1 MAHTWTVSAMDYTVL
16 QDGHTNVV
24 NTVHWRCSKTDGDHS
39 GSSYGTVGLEAPSGS
54 FVEWAESFVAWDDIT
69 EATAV
74 GWAKA
79 ALGDDQVA
87 ATEAAIDAQ
96 IAEQATPT
104 SGAGV
109 SW

>member
-1 MAHTWTVSAMDYTVL
+1 MAHTWTVSAMDYTVS
-16 QDGHTNVV
+16 QDGKTNVV
-24 NTVHWRCSKTDGDHS
+24 NTVHWRCSKTDGDNS
-39 GSSYGTVGLEAPSGS
+39 GSSYGTVGLEAPSES
-54 FVEWAESFVAWDDIT
+54 FVEWADVT

-96 IAEQATPT
+96 IAELATPT
-104 SGAGV
+104 SGTGV

>member
-1 MAHTWTVSAMDYTVL
+1 MFNWTVSAMDYTVS

-24 NTVHWRCSKTDGDHS
+24 NTVHWRVSKTDGDNS
-39 GSSYGTVGLEAPSGS
+39 GSSYGTVGLEAPSGT
-54 FVEWAESFVAWDDIT
+54 FVEWDDIT
-69 EATAV
+69 ETTAV

-79 ALGDDQVA
+79 ALGDEQVA

-96 IAEQATPT
+96 IAEKANPT
-104 SGAGV
+104 SGTGV

>member
-1 MAHTWTVSAMDYTVL
+1 MAHTWTVSAMDYAVS

-24 NTVHWRCSKTDGDHS
+24 NTVHWRVSKTDGDHS
-39 GSSYGTVGLEAPSGS
+39 GSSYGTVGLEAPGES
-54 FVEWAESFVAWDDIT
+54 FVEWADVT
-69 EATAV
+69 EDMAV

-87 ATEAAIDAQ
+87 STEAAIDAQ

-104 SGAGV
+104 SGTGV

>member
-1 MAHTWTVSAMDYTVL
+1 MFNWVVSAMDYTVS

-24 NTVHWRCSKTDGDHS
+24 NTVHWRVSKEDGDNS
-39 GSSYGTVGLEAPSGS
+39 GSSYGTVGLEAPSGT
-54 FVEWAESFVAWDDIT
+54 FVEWDDIT

-79 ALGDDQVA
+79 AMGDDEVA
-87 ATEAAIDAQ
+87 VVESGIDAQ
-96 IAEQATPT
+96 IAELATPT
-104 SGAGV
+104 TGTGV

>member
-1 MAHTWTVSAMDYTVL
+1 MFNWTVSAMDYTVS

-24 NTVHWRCSKTDGDHS
+24 NTVHWRVSKTDGDNS
-39 GSSYGTVGLEAPSGS
+39 GSSYGTVGLEAPSGT
-54 FVEWAESFVAWDDIT
+54 FVEWDDIT
-69 EATAV
+69 EEIAV

-79 ALGDDQVA
+79 ALGDEQVA

-96 IAEQATPT
+96 IAEKANPT
-104 SGAGV
+104 SGTGV

>member
-1 MAHTWTVSAMDYTVL
+1 MFNWTVSAMDYTVS

-24 NTVHWRCSKTDGDHS
+24 NTVHWRVSKTDGDHS
-39 GSSYGTVGLEAPSGS
+39 GSSYGTVGLEAPSGT
-54 FVEWAESFVAWDDIT
+54 FVEWDDIT

-79 ALGDDQVA
+79 ALGDEQVA

-104 SGAGV
+104 RGTGV

>member
-1 MAHTWTVSAMDYTVL
+1 MAHTWTVATMDYTVS

-24 NTVHWRCSKTDGDHS
+24 TTVHWRCSKTDGDNS

-54 FVEWAESFVAWDDIT
+54 FVEWADVT
-69 EATAV
+69 EEMAV

-79 ALGDDQVA
+79 ALGDEQVA
-87 ATEAAIDAQ
+87 DTEASIDAQ
-96 IAEQATPT
+96 IAELATPT
-104 SGAGV
+104 SGTGV

>member
-1 MAHTWTVSAMDYTVL
+1 MFNWTVSAMDYTVS

-24 NTVHWRCSKTDGDHS
+24 NTVHWRVSKTDGDNS

-54 FVEWAESFVAWDDIT
+54 FVEWADIT

-96 IAEQATPT
+96 IAEEANPT
-104 SGAGV
+104 AGEGV
-109 SW
+109 PW

>member
-1 MAHTWTVSAMDYTVL
+1 MAHTWTVSAMDYTVS

-39 GSSYGTVGLEAPSGS
+39 GSTYGTVGLEAPG
-54 FVEWAESFVAWDDIT
+54 ESFVAWADVT
-69 EATAV
+69 EDTAV

-87 ATEAAIDAQ
+87 AVEAAIDAQ
-96 IAEQATPT
+96 IAELATPT
-104 SGAGV
+104 TGTGV

>member
-1 MAHTWTVSAMDYTVL
+1 MFNWTVSAMDYTVS

-39 GSSYGTVGLEAPSGS
+39 GSSYGTVGLEAPG
-54 FVEWAESFVAWDDIT
+54 ESDDIT
-69 EATAV
+69 ESTAV

-79 ALGDDQVA
+79 ALGDEQVSSI
-87 ATEAAIDAQ
+87 EAAIDAQ
-96 IAEQATPT
+96 IAEQANPT
-104 SGAGV
+104 SGTGV

>member
-1 MAHTWTVSAMDYTVL
+1 MFNWTVSAMDYTVS

-24 NTVHWRCSKTDGDHS
+24 NTVHWRVSKTDGDHS
-39 GSSYGTVGLEAPSGS
+39 GSSYGTVGLEAPSGT
-54 FVEWAESFVAWDDIT
+54 FVEWDDIT

-79 ALGDDQVA
+79 ALGDEQVA

-104 SGAGV
+104 SGTGV

>member
-1 MAHTWTVSAMDYTVL
+1 MAHTWTVGAMDYTVS
-16 QDGHTNVV
+16 QDGKTNVV
-24 NTVHWRCSKTDGDHS
+24 NTIHWRCSKTVGENS

-54 FVEWAESFVAWDDIT
+54 FVEWADIT

-87 ATEAAIDAQ
+87 STEAAIDAQ
-96 IAEQATPT
+96 IAEKATPT
-104 SGAGV
+104 IGTGV

>member
-1 MAHTWTVSAMDYTVL
+1 MAHSWTVAAMDYTVS
-16 QDGHTNVV
+16 QDGKTNVV
-24 NTVHWRCSKTDGDHS
+24 NTVHWRCSKTVGENS

-54 FVEWAESFVAWDDIT
+54 FVEWADIT

-87 ATEAAIDAQ
+87 ATEAAINAQ
-96 IAEQATPT
+96 IAELATPT
-104 SGAGV
+104 SGIGV

>member
-1 MAHTWTVSAMDYTVL
+1 MAHTWTVSTMDYTVS

-24 NTVHWRCSKTDGDHS
+24 NTVHWRVSKTDGDHS
-39 GSSYGTVGLEAPSGS
+39 GSSYGTVGLEAPGES
-54 FVEWAESFVAWDDIT
+54 FVEWADVT
-69 EATAV
+69 EEVAV

-104 SGAGV
+104 HGAGV

>member
-1 MAHTWTVSAMDYTVL
+1 MSHTWTVSALDYTVS
-16 QDGHTNVV
+16 QDGLSNVV

-54 FVEWAESFVAWDDIT
+54 FVEWADVT

-79 ALGDDQVA
+79 ALGDEQVA
-87 ATEAAIDAQ
+87 ATEASIDAQ
-96 IAEQATPT
+96 IAELATPT
-104 SGAGV
+104 TGTGV

>member
-1 MAHTWTVSAMDYTVL
+1 MAHTWTIGAMDYTVS

-24 NTVHWRCSKTDGDHS
+24 NTVHWRCSKEDGDNS
-39 GSSYGTVGLEAPSGS
+39 GSSYGTVGLEAPG
-54 FVEWAESFVAWDDIT
+54 ESFVAWDDIT

-79 ALGDDQVA
+79 IVENGRGKLF
-87 ATEAAIDAQ
+87 EAAIDAQ

-104 SGAGV
+104 SGTGV

>member
-1 MAHTWTVSAMDYTVL
+1 MFNWTVSAMDYTVS

-24 NTVHWRCSKTDGDHS
+24 NTVHWRVSKTDGDHS
-39 GSSYGTVGLEAPSGS
+39 GSSYGTVGLEAPGES
-54 FVEWAESFVAWDDIT
+54 FVEWDDIT

-79 ALGDDQVA
+79 ALGDEQVSSI
-87 ATEAAIDAQ
+87 EAGIDAQ

-104 SGAGV
+104 NGTGV

>member
-1 MAHTWTVSAMDYTVL
+1 MAHTWTVSAMDYTVS

-24 NTVHWRCSKTDGDHS
+24 NTVHWRCSKTDEDHS
-39 GSSYGTVGLEAPSGS
+39 GSSYGTVGLEAPGES
-54 FVEWAESFVAWDDIT
+54 FVEWADVT
-69 EATAV
+69 EEMAV

-79 ALGDDQVA
+79 ALGDEQVA

-96 IAEQATPT
+96 IAELATPT
-104 SGAGV
+104 SGTGV

>member
-1 MAHTWTVSAMDYTVL
+1 MFNWTVSAMDYTVS

-39 GSSYGTVGLEAPSGS
+39 GSSYGTAGLEAPSGT
-54 FVEWAESFVAWDDIT
+54 FVEWDDIT
-69 EATAV
+69 EATAI

-79 ALGDDQVA
+79 ALGTDEVTA
-87 ATEAAIDAQ
+87 IEAAIDAQ
-96 IAEQATPT
+96 IAEKATPT
-104 SGAGV
+104 TGTGV

>member
-1 MAHTWTVSAMDYTVL
+1 MFNWTVSAMDYTVS

-24 NTVHWRCSKTDGDHS
+24 NTVHWRVSKTDGDNS
-39 GSSYGTVGLEAPSGS
+39 GSSYGTVGLEAPSGT
-54 FVEWAESFVAWDDIT
+54 FVEWDDIT

-79 ALGDDQVA
+79 ALGDEQVSSI
-87 ATEAAIDAQ
+87 EAGIDAQ
-96 IAEQATPT
+96 ITEQANPT
-104 SGAGV
+104 HGTGV

>member
-1 MAHTWTVSAMDYTVL
+1 MFNWTVSAMDYTVS

-24 NTVHWRCSKTDGDHS
+24 NTVHWRVSKTDGDNS
-39 GSSYGTVGLEAPSGS
+39 GSSYGTVGLEAPSGT
-54 FVEWAESFVAWDDIT
+54 FVEWDDIT

-79 ALGDDQVA
+79 AMGDEQVA
-87 ATEAAIDAQ
+87 AVEASIDAQ
-96 IAEQATPT
+96 IAEQANPT
-104 SGAGV
+104 SGTGV

>member
-1 MAHTWTVSAMDYTVL
+1 MFNWTVSAMDYTVS

-24 NTVHWRCSKTDGDHS
+24 NTVHWRVSKEDGDNS
-39 GSSYGTVGLEAPSGS
+39 GSSYGTVGLEAPSGT
-54 FVEWAESFVAWDDIT
+54 FVEWDDIT

-79 ALGDDQVA
+79 ALGDEQVSSI
-87 ATEAAIDAQ
+87 EVAIDAQ
-96 IAEQATPT
+96 IAEKATPT
-104 SGAGV
+104 RGTGV

>member
-1 MAHTWTVSAMDYTVL
+1 MFNWTVSAMDYTVS

-24 NTVHWRCSKTDGDHS
+24 NTVHWRVSKEDGDNS
-39 GSSYGTVGLEAPSGS
+39 GSSYGAVGLEAPSGT
-54 FVEWAESFVAWDDIT
+54 FVEWDDIT
-69 EATAV
+69 EEIAV

-79 ALGDDQVA
+79 ALGDEQVA

-96 IAEQATPT
+96 IAELATPT
-104 SGAGV
+104 TGTGV

>member
-1 MAHTWTVSAMDYTVL
+1 MFNWTVSAMDYTVS

-24 NTVHWRCSKTDGDHS
+24 NTVHWRVSKEDGDNS
-39 GSSYGTVGLEAPSGS
+39 GSSYGTVGLEAPGES
-54 FVEWAESFVAWDDIT
+54 FVEWDDIT
-69 EATAV
+69 ETTAV

-79 ALGDDQVA
+79 ALGDEQVSSI
-87 ATEAAIDAQ
+87 EAAIDAQ

-104 SGAGV
+104 RGTGV

>member
-1 MAHTWTVSAMDYTVL
+1 MFNWTVSAMDYNVS

-24 NTVHWRCSKTDGDHS
+24 NTVHWRVSKTDGDHS
-39 GSSYGTVGLEAPSGS
+39 GSSYGTVGLEAPSGT
-54 FVEWAESFVAWDDIT
+54 FVEWDDIT
-69 EATAV
+69 EETAV

-79 ALGDDQVA
+79 ALGDEQVA

-96 IAEQATPT
+96 IAEQANPT
-104 SGAGV
+104 SGTGV